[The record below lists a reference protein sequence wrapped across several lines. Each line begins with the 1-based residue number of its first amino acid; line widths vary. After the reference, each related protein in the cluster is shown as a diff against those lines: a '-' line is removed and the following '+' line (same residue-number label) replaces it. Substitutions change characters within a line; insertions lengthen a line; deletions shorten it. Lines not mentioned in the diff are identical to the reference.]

1 MSEVV
6 KLQLIGLSVVGIGIL
21 ILLFIRASF
30 VRVIG
35 FVAIVLGLFTLVAL
49 SVPQMASLPPV
60 EEKFD
65 IATVKTPTDM
75 ATIGQKIFFSKGQCA
90 LCHTIGPS
98 ESARC
103 PDLKGIGAKLSRE
116 FLFES
121 LTQPQAYIYLDYRH
135 EGVAKEYP
143 ARMPYINKNPI
154 GLSRNEI
161 LSVIAFLQQMS
172 GEPISV
178 TVTELDAPGQAPVA
192 PAKAAQSGP
201 VAVAQAH

>member
-6 KLQLIGLSVVGIGIL
+6 RLQLIGLSVVGIGIL

-116 FLFES
+116 FIFES

-135 EGVAKEYP
+135 EGVPKEYP

-178 TVTELDAPGQAPVA
+178 TVAELDAPGQTPAA

-201 VAVAQAH
+201 VAVAQAR

>member
-178 TVTELDAPGQAPVA
+178 TVTELDAPGQAPA
-192 PAKAAQSGP
+192 GPTKAAQSGP

>member
-1 MSEVV
+1 
-6 KLQLIGLSVVGIGIL
+6 
-21 ILLFIRASF
+21 
-30 VRVIG
+30 
-35 FVAIVLGLFTLVAL
+35 
-49 SVPQMASLPPV
+49 MASLPPV

-116 FLFES
+116 FIFES
-121 LTQPQAYIYLDYRH
+121 LTQPQAYVYLDYRH
-135 EGVAKEYP
+135 EGAPKEYP

-154 GLSRNEI
+154 GLSKNEI

-178 TVTELDAPGQAPVA
+178 NISELEVPGQTPAAPV
-192 PAKAAQSGP
+192 KAVQSGP